1 MNLPADLQRLLP
13 ILAVGIVAL
22 AAAVLVTR
30 GLGGDSSASAQQVL
44 DRALKEEP
52 KSAALNR
59 RISFSLQ
66 AGGKSTILADTVI
79 SGVGADTAPG
89 KPATE
94 RLHTTERFA
103 GRAPVSL
110 DEIST
115 GERGYIRAGGQ
126 WYQLSP
132 AQYRRVFEP
141 DTNETFVESLGFD
154 PRRWMR
160 DPKLESAN
168 VNVGGVEANHISG
181 EVDAEAVLTDLGFY
195 TGANVESAQAQQFID
210 VIRKAAKSGTMDLFA
225 GKQDGIIRKLSVN
238 AQIDASK
245 NVPPVEATLVFAF
258 GLDKVNEPVKV
269 SAPQGALPSAR
280 IAGIPRA
287 KLGESADEILGPP
300 SKPSGSGGQAEKRQ
314 KSAAAKPKKVR
325 PKQRSAQSYLSCV
338 QAAPDLA
345 ALERCQAVLP

>member
-1 MNLPADLQRLLP
+1 VNVPADLQRLLP
-13 ILAVGIVAL
+13 IVAVGVVAL

-44 DRALKEEP
+44 DRSLKEEP
-52 KSAALNR
+52 KSAAVNM
-59 RISFSLQ
+59 RISFSLR
-66 AGGKSTILADTVI
+66 AGGKSTTVADTVV
-79 SGVGADTAPG
+79 SGVGADSGPG

-94 RLHTTERFA
+94 RLHTTERVA
-103 GRAPVSL
+103 GKAPVSL
-110 DEIST
+110 DEVST

-132 AQYRRVFEP
+132 DQYRRVFEP
-141 DTNETFVESLGFD
+141 DKDETFVESLGFD

-168 VNVGGVEANHISG
+168 VNVGGVEANHIRG
-181 EVDAEAVLTDLGFY
+181 EVNAEAVLTDLGFY
-195 TGANVESAQAQQFID
+195 TGANVESAQAQQFVD

-238 AQIDASK
+238 AQVDASK

-269 SAPQGALPSAR
+269 SEPRGALPSAA
-280 IAGIPRA
+280 IADIPRA

-300 SKPSGSGGQAEKRQ
+300 AKPSGSGGQARKRPQ
-314 KSAAAKPKKVR
+314 SGAAKPKQGQRKE
-325 PKQRSAQSYLSCV
+325 RSAQSYLSCV
-338 QAAPDLA
+338 QAASDLA